1 MNNQDELFVK
11 SLWDERDINNI
22 GKIFKQYSGNYNK
35 CIIIHFAIAHSTCY
49 EEFREFSVNN
59 FSVYGI
65 ANYDEAFLL
74 DNIENIESNKIVKIG
89 RVINLDI
96 NIIQY
101 LNKVFNGKH
110 IDNED
115 EFIEYLN
122 QIKHYKI
129 TPNISTALIERMST
143 LYDNIDVLKEQVLS
157 YVKFDTLNM
166 ITKENLQKDIPLPE
180 DKRKWAYD
188 IIKEVETHKN
198 SIVYDKIFAIQS
210 LVMKAFLLKLDN
222 SLNKKEKIKE
232 LVKFCLID
240 LNAYMENELYLC
252 SMYLNEEPNVKRTF
266 EKIETVSKD
275 TIRRIK
281 NISWDLAHIRL
292 IEEQMINDLEKGT
305 IIFHYLGTYDIGLK
319 NIININPIIIMG
331 VLDGKPITVRA
342 YDIQNLD
349 VFDEDM
355 MNYYIN
361 TLKNR
366 PKETPTLEKVIQ
378 IHSSL
383 SEEITNR
390 QNNHFKNK

>member
-1 MNNQDELFVK
+1 MSEQDELFIK
-11 SLWDERDINNI
+11 SLWYERDINNI
-22 GKIFKQYSGNYNK
+22 GKIFEKYSSNYDK
-35 CIIIHFAIAHSTCY
+35 CIIIHFAIAHNTGY
-49 EEFREFSVNN
+49 EEFKEFSVNN
-59 FSVYGI
+59 YSVYGI

-74 DNIENIESNKIVKIG
+74 DTVENIESDKTVKIG

-115 EFIEYLN
+115 GFIEYLN
-122 QIKHYKI
+122 QLKHYKM

-143 LYDNIDVLKEQVLS
+143 LYDNIDVLKEQILS
-157 YVKFDTLNM
+157 YVKFDTLHM
-166 ITKENLQKDIPLPE
+166 ITKETLQEDIMLPD

-188 IIKEVETHKN
+188 IIKEVDKYKN
-198 SIVYDKIFAIQS
+198 SIVYEKIIAIQS
-210 LVMKAFLLKLDN
+210 LIMKAFLLKLDN

-240 LNAYMENELYLC
+240 LNIYMENELYLC
-252 SMYLNEEPNVKRTF
+252 SMYLNEESNVKRTF
-266 EKIETVSKD
+266 EKIETFSKD
-275 TIRRIK
+275 TIKRIQ

-292 IEEQMINDLEKGT
+292 VEEQMINDLEKGT

-331 VLDGKPITVRA
+331 VLDGKPITVRK
-342 YDIQNLD
+342 YDIQNLN

-355 MNYYIN
+355 MNYYIE
-361 TLKNR
+361 TIENR
-366 PKETPTLEKVIQ
+366 PEEKATMEKVMQ
-378 IHSSL
+378 IHSSI

-390 QNNHFKNK
+390 QNKHFKIK